1 MRNEPNP
8 TQENYQEVVLSALIP
23 VAARPN
29 MVYPSP
35 DCLLPGLVRSGF
47 NPLTLKTSGSSI
59 LNKDWKGPVSKSDAV
74 LKLTKKADYGLIA
87 LRHLAS
93 IPGATAS
100 TKDIADAYHLPVPLL
115 AKVLQQLTR
124 AGILRSVAGTNGGYK
139 LSRDARRIS
148 ALEVVRAI
156 DGPVILTHCFTEHG
170 TCDQSENCTVREPLR
185 RVHEAILE
193 LLDRFTITDLAE
205 SPAVKL
211 TPLPTPLQPTSLQST
226 SLQSTS
232 LQSTKPHPAA
242 IENHPGL

>member
-1 MRNEPNP
+1 M
-8 TQENYQEVVLSALIP
+8 
-23 VAARPN
+23 
-29 MVYPSP
+29 
-35 DCLLPGLVRSGF
+35 
-47 NPLTLKTSGSSI
+47 
-59 LNKDWKGPVSKSDAV
+59 

-100 TKDIADAYHLPVPLL
+100 AKDMAEAYHLPVPLL

-139 LSRDARRIS
+139 LARDANRIS

-170 TCDQSENCTVREPLR
+170 TCEQSETCTVREPLR

-193 LLDRFTITDLAE
+193 LLNKFTITDLAE
-205 SPAVKL
+205 SPATRL
-211 TPLPTPLQPTSLQST
+211 TPLPLPLNPLST
-226 SLQSTS
+226 
-232 LQSTKPHPAA
+232 AG
-242 IENHPGL
+242 IRN